1 MRINEILASNCTK
14 CKIKD
19 EIEFGFY
26 LIWAY
31 GLMTSSKY

>member
-1 MRINEILASNCTK
+1 MCINGIVASNYTK